1 LDHQLFSGLTK
12 KHVKITSTREQ
23 IANIRRFI
31 LHTFQMM
38 DPFGS
43 NARTW
48 PSTKPHITERKGK
61 KVYQYKE
68 EWLIVD
74 T

>member
-1 LDHQLFSGLTK
+1 
-12 KHVKITSTREQ
+12 
-23 IANIRRFI
+23 
-31 LHTFQMM
+31 MM

-61 KVYQYKE
+61 EVYWYKE